1 MSWGKKEV
9 EIKYKKDLAKTKTN
23 PKPNETKN
31 EKKNKK
37 KTTKH
42 NKTKKREQMML
53 CDMWYCWLINDH
65 EVSRPFTIQPCHCTG
80 IDPTRPDHADYLNHI
95 NDDFEQKMMK
105 MIGSAISKREN
116 AGTQEPLLQECLQ
129 HLEFCQRKSQ
139 AFGRS
144 DDLQVERPRCFNCWI
159 SEIGIIEK
167 N

>member
-23 PKPNETKN
+23 PKTKR
-31 EKKNKK
+31 NKK
-37 KTTKH
+37 WKIQKKKPNQTKQ
-42 NKTKKREQMML
+42 NQEKGTN
-53 CDMWYCWLINDH
+53 DVIWYCWLINDH
-65 EVSRPFTIQPCHCTG
+65 EVSRPFTIHPCHCTG

-95 NDDFEQKMMK
+95 NDDFEQQMMK
-105 MIGSAISKREN
+105 IIGSAISKREN

-144 DDLQVERPRCFNCWI
+144 EDLQVERQRCFNFWI
-159 SEIGIIEK
+159 SVIGNIEK